1 MQIRLIVVALCL
13 FAMQIF
19 ALAQQRECGTVISPE
34 QREAELRDRAL
45 QKPGEVHVPPLLPFR
60 IPLTIHICRMNDGTG
75 GFTLGQLDSAM
86 RQVNALYAST
96 GIQFFQY
103 GDIIY
108 IDNTY
113 FFNVKDVQTDRDFL
127 RSQRVVANTVNVY
140 FTNLDSLC
148 GQGTFPGDVVQGV
161 LMSNDCAGTV
171 TNTSSFAHELG
182 HFLNLYHTHETAF
195 GMECPSGSNCT
206 TTGDLLCDTPADPDL
221 TDRVTEC
228 TYNGGVNAP
237 PGCEGTYA
245 PQVNNLMSYAT
256 KNCRSM
262 FTAGQIDRM
271 LTTLSGSRRY
281 LLTLERYVAQGWTG
295 TQAGFPEFPFSTIA
309 AALASAG
316 PGMVI
321 FASAGVYPENVT
333 VLQNV
338 QLRLWNQTGE
348 LVIGKK

>member
-1 MQIRLIVVALCL
+1 MHIRLLTIALCIL
-13 FAMQIF
+13 AALSPAFA
-19 ALAQQRECGTVISPE
+19 QRTECGTVVSPE
-34 QREAELRDRAL
+34 QREAELKSRSL
-45 QKPGEVHVPPLLPFR
+45 QKPGQVHAPPLLPFR

-75 GFTLGQLDSAM
+75 GFTLAQLDTAM
-86 RQVNALYAST
+86 RQINLLYAST

-103 GDIIY
+103 GDVIY

-113 FFNVKDVQTDRDFL
+113 FFTVKDVQIDRDFL

-148 GQGTFPGDVVQGV
+148 GQGTFPGDKVQGV
-161 LMSNDCAGTV
+161 LINNDCAGTM

-182 HFLNLYHTHETAF
+182 HFLNLYHTHETSF
-195 GMECPSGSNCT
+195 GMECPNESNCELA
-206 TTGDLLCDTPADPDL
+206 GDLLCDTPADPDL
-221 TDRVTEC
+221 TNRVLGC
-228 TYNGGVNAP
+228 TYTGGVNAP

-245 PQVNNLMSYAT
+245 PQVNNLMSYAP
-256 KNCRSM
+256 KNCRDA

-271 LTTLSGSRRY
+271 LATLAGSRRY
-281 LLTLERYVAQGWTG
+281 LLTLERYVAKGWTG
-295 TQAGFPEFPFSTIA
+295 TQAGFPEFPFATIS

-321 FASAGVYPENVT
+321 FASSGVYAENVT

-338 QLRLWNQTGE
+338 QLRLWNQTGD
-348 LVIGKK
+348 LVIGK